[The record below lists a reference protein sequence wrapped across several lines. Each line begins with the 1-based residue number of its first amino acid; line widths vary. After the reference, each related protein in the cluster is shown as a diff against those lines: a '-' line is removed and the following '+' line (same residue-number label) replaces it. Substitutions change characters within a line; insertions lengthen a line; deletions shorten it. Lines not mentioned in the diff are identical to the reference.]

1 MRISKAVITAAGPD
15 QGNLPLQTLVDRDGQ
30 HRTAL
35 QLIVAEAV
43 SAGIDDICVVVRPGD
58 CDAFTQAA
66 GEYASRLFFVEQHD
80 PRGYGDALLR
90 SADFVGDEPFLHLV
104 SDHLY
109 LSAIEKSC
117 ARQLVD
123 LAKQEQCAVSAVQ
136 ATREN
141 MLPYFGTVGA
151 LRVTGSRD
159 LYKVNKVIEKP
170 TPTIAEQELIVAGL
184 RAGFYLCLF
193 GMHVLTPTVM
203 EILQDSLSGIKN
215 GKRVQLS
222 DALSELAR
230 RERYLA
236 LQVDG
241 VRHNIGIKYGLLRSQ
256 LALALSGGDR
266 EQILADLVEMLATGG
281 DANRKDPA

>member
-15 QGNLPLQTLVDRDGQ
+15 QGSLPLQTLVDRDGE

-35 QLIVAEAV
+35 QLIIAEAV
-43 SAGIDDICVVVRPGD
+43 SAGIEDVCIVVKPGD
-58 CDAFTQAA
+58 GDSFSDAA
-66 GEYASRLFFVEQHD
+66 GEYASRLHFVEQDD
-80 PRGYGDALLR
+80 PRGYGDALVR

-117 ARQLVD
+117 ACQLVEV
-123 LAKQEQCAVSAVQ
+123 ATKEQCAVSAVQ

-141 MLPYFGTVGA
+141 KLPYFGTVGA
-151 LRVTGSRD
+151 QRVTGTSDR
-159 LYKVNKVIEKP
+159 YKVTKVIEKP
-170 TPTIAEQELIVAGL
+170 TPTVAEQELIVAGL
-184 RAGFYLCLF
+184 RSGFYLCLF

-203 EILQDSLSGIKN
+203 EILKNTLSGINN
-215 GKRVQLS
+215 GQKLQLS

-230 RERYLA
+230 REQYLA
-236 LQVDG
+236 LQIDG

-256 LALALSGGDR
+256 LALALSGDDR
-266 EQILADLVEMLATGG
+266 ELILADLVEMLATGG
-281 DANRKDPA
+281 TEPRDA